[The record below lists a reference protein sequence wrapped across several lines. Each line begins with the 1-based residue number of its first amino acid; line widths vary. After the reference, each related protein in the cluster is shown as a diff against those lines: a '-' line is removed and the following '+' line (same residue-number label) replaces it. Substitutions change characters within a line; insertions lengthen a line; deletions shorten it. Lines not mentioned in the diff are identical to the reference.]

1 MAHLKPKSAKA
12 KGRALQNYVV
22 EQLLN
27 EFPMLEDDDI
37 KGAIMGER
45 GEDIKLSPLAKRK
58 IPFSF
63 ECKNVER
70 LQFWS
75 SVEQAE
81 ANKREN
87 AIPSLVIKKNH
98 KEPYISLPLDD
109 FINIIKPKGNEY

>member
-1 MAHLKPKSAKA
+1 MKAKSAKA
-12 KGRALQNYVV
+12 KGRALQNHVV
-22 EQLLN
+22 ESLLSA
-27 EFPMLEDDDI
+27 FPMLEDDDI

-45 GEDIKLSPLAKRK
+45 GEDIKLSPLAKKK

-81 ANKREN
+81 ANKRDD
-87 AIPSLVIKKNH
+87 AIPVLVVKKNR
-98 KEPYISLPLDD
+98 KEPYISLPLND
-109 FINIIKPKGNEY
+109 FINLIKER

>member
-1 MAHLKPKSAKA
+1 MKAKSAKA
-12 KGRALQNYVV
+12 KGRALQNHVV
-22 EQLLN
+22 ELLLSA
-27 EFPMLEDDDI
+27 FPMLEDDDI

-45 GEDIKLSPLAKRK
+45 GEDIKLSPLAKKK

-87 AIPSLVIKKNH
+87 AIPALVIKKNR
-98 KEPYISLPLDD
+98 KDPYISLPLDD
-109 FINIIKPKGNEY
+109 FINLIKDKQ